1 MNLAEATKEKTDLIP
16 VTHFTVIRNKKEG
29 TLQYPGLETT
39 VNMALPQNSREGI
52 IQKTSL
58 VLSVFYPFKKELM
71 ENCSKCSMIG
81 IKERASESHQTSG

>member
-1 MNLAEATKEKTDLIP
+1 MKVLRWLDQYLAGGVDQCRL
-16 VTHFTVIRNKKEG
+16 FSL